1 MKCFVYAAR
10 GFAYAVRTQRNM
22 RIHLGAA
29 FYVVLAGFVTDL
41 SVSEWAA
48 VLLCIGLVLAL
59 ELVNT
64 AIEYTCDSITKE
76 YAEPIKHAKDC
87 AAGAVLCAA
96 VAAAAVGCIIFFGNG
111 RPYAAWEFF
120 TEHPLCAAALVLSL
134 PVWIRMIWGRRK

>member
-22 RIHLGAA
+22 RFHLCAA

-64 AIEYTCDSITKE
+64 AIEKTCDSITSQ

-96 VAAAAVGCIIFFGNG
+96 AVAAAVGCIVFFGQG
-111 RPYAAWEFF
+111 RPHAAWEFF
-120 TEHPLCAAALVLSL
+120 TGHPLCAAALLLSL